1 MNRHGLTHPR
11 MMAVLQPNFYP
22 SSCTIATPST
32 VQDDYGEQEGVLTP
46 VAGLVGLD
54 CRIAPM
60 SSREQRT
67 AQQIYAT
74 ATHHVALNGYYPAIT
89 TTAMSAQVDGVQ
101 YDIEGVEHDGNDQ
114 MTRLLVR
121 RVA

>member
-1 MNRHGLTHPR
+1 

-22 SSCTIATPST
+22 SLCTIAVPST
-32 VQDDYGEQEGVLTP
+32 VQDGYGQEAGVLTP
-46 VAGLVGLD
+46 VAGLTALA

-67 AQQIYAT
+67 AQQVYAT

-89 TTAMSAQVDGVQ
+89 TTAMAAQVDGVN

-114 MTRLLVR
+114 MTRLYVR
-121 RVA
+121 RVV